1 METFKESICCPSFV
15 DSRVCCT
22 YNFWYRTKR
31 PGGKRLMRYSRLL
44 LILAVFCLGFNI
56 DYSLSKSSK
65 KDSKRKSGQSADLA
79 DHYKKW
85 LDEDVVYIITDE
97 EKSVFKN
104 LKNEEERES
113 FVEQFWARRN
123 PDSRSYDN
131 SYKEE
136 HYRRIAYANEHF
148 ASGVAGWRT
157 DRGRIYIMFGK
168 PDELESHP
176 TGGSYQRPYSEGGGQ
191 TSTYP
196 FEKWWYRHIEGVGDD
211 IEIEFVDKSL
221 SGEYRMAM
229 HPEEKDALINVPNAG
244 LTLAEEMGFAKKED
258 RAYFNGYSQND
269 PNNPA
274 NAMLRAKDR
283 PFNRMEQYFNLQR
296 PPKIKFEDLKGVVT
310 AKVIYTTLPYDLRI
324 DYIKLSSDRVLVP
337 ITVELSN
344 KDLEFKK
351 QYDFN
356 QAVVNVYGVVTNL
369 NGRIM
374 REFEDVISV
383 EFLDQHFERGKNK
396 RSEYQHIVALAPGQR
411 FKLELVLKDVNSNS
425 AGTTSIGLNVPKYE
439 EGTLHS
445 SSIILTN
452 SVTAAPENAD
462 QFEQYVIG
470 DMKILPD
477 VKSEYLPGQALF
489 PYMQIYDMQIDQ
501 TTQKPSLEVSFAIK
515 KDGNVVEETP
525 GTASNSEQ
533 FFYGQRVVL
542 LGRIPLKHLEPGKYQ
557 LEIKVQDKI
566 SNRTVVTSTDFK
578 IKEPPVKKLL
588 ASTP

>member
-1 METFKESICCPSFV
+1 
-15 DSRVCCT
+15 
-22 YNFWYRTKR
+22 
-31 PGGKRLMRYSRLL
+31 MRYSRFL
-44 LILAVFCLGFNI
+44 LIFAIFCLGFNT

-65 KDSKRKSGQSADLA
+65 KDNKKKSKQSGDLA

-123 PDSRSYDN
+123 PDPRSSDN
-131 SYKEE
+131 IFKEE

-157 DRGRIYIMFGK
+157 DRGRIYIMFGR

-176 TGGSYQRPYSEGGGQ
+176 TGGSYQRPFSEGGGQ

-196 FEKWWYRHIEGVGDD
+196 FEKWWYRHIDGVGDD

-244 LTLAEEMGFAKKED
+244 LTLAEEMGFSKKED

-296 PPKIKFEDLKGVVT
+296 PPQIKFEDLKGIVT

-324 DYIKLSSDRVLVP
+324 DYIKLSADRVLVP

-356 QAVVNVYGVVTNL
+356 QATVNVYGVVTNL

-374 REFEDVISV
+374 REFEDTISV

-396 RSEYQHIVALAPGQR
+396 RSEYQHIVSLPPGQR
-411 FKLELVLKDVNSNS
+411 FKLDLVVKDINNNS
-425 AGTTSIGLNVPKYE
+425 AGTMSIGLNVPKYE

-445 SSIILTN
+445 SSIILT
-452 SVTAAPENAD
+452 SSISAAPPNAD

-501 TTQKPSLEVSFAIK
+501 TSQKPSLEVTFAIK
-515 KDGNVVEETP
+515 SNGNVIEEIP
-525 GTASNSEQ
+525 GTATNSEQ

-542 LGRIPLKHLEPGKYQ
+542 LGRIPVKELEPGKYQ
-557 LEIKVQDKI
+557 LEIKVKDAI
-566 SNRTVVTSTDFK
+566 SNRTVVTTTDFK
-578 IKEPPVKKLL
+578 VKEPPAKKLL
-588 ASTP
+588 AATP